1 MKTFSPTH
9 TDLPAATSLVAAAEQ
24 RSCGLAVMSGAR
36 MITTSL
42 AVRCLR

>member
-9 TDLPAATSLVAAAEQ
+9 TDLTAATGYVAASEQ
-24 RSCGLAVMSGAR
+24 RSGGLVAMSGAR